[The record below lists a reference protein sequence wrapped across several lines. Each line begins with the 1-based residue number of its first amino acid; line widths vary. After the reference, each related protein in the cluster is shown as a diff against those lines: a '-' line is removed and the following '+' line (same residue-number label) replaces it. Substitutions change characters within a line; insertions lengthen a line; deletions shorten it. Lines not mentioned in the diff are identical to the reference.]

1 MKQIGV
7 YVNKKQNIFLNA
19 KQRYKD
25 IIGGRGSGKT
35 GLIGHHNIDKLKF
48 LPRAKSGLAAL
59 TYNQLL
65 NNSLP
70 SMENIWRLSG
80 LVEHTKDQD
89 GHYVIG
95 VRPPEWWTKPLS
107 PPRSYSNVISFLNG
121 YHIQL
126 ISLDRP
132 DTIRGLSLDALDIDE
147 KGWAKET
154 DFNQVLVP
162 LVRGNVYEFD
172 HPLHH
177 SICGFSSMPWLVKQ
191 QWILDVERLAEE
203 KPKKY
208 FYIEATAEDNLAVL
222 GEQYLED
229 AQERLPHIVYMVEY
243 MNMRPKRVS
252 NAFYPAFNDEI
263 HCDFR
268 TFDYDQNESGLW
280 ISKPSD
286 VHREKPLELSFDFNA
301 AFTSAIV
308 CQDHGQEFRVVDELF
323 IEEATT
329 NMVSDITKKFID
341 KYGMHGNKDVFI
353 YGDRNGNNKSAG
365 DNLTF
370 YERIMQQLS
379 AANFNPM
386 LMVHGLD
393 SSHKKRYF
401 LINSLF
407 EEKDPRA
414 PRIRINQNNCKYL
427 PISLQ
432 LAPMVNDFEKDKS
445 SERPD
450 KGNDQK
456 KATHLS
462 DCLDNILWAK
472 YNTFLSTEGEFYE
485 AKAS

>member
-1 MKQIGV
+1 MSAIGV
-7 YVNKKQNIFLNA
+7 YVNEKQEAFLNA
-19 KQRYKD
+19 GQRYKD

-35 GLIGHHNIDKLKF
+35 GLIGHHNIDKLRF
-48 LPRAKSGLAAL
+48 LPGAKSGLAAL

-89 GHYVIG
+89 GHYVVGI
-95 VRPPEWWTKPLS
+95 RPPDFWQKPIA
-107 PPRSYSNVISFLNG
+107 PPRSYSSVISFLNG

-147 KGWAKET
+147 KGWAKES
-154 DFNQVLVP
+154 DFNNILVP
-162 LVRGNVYEFD
+162 LVRGNVYEFN

-177 SICGFSSMPWLVKQ
+177 SICGFSSMPWLAKQ
-191 QWILDVERLAEE
+191 QWILDVEKLAEV
-203 KPKKY
+203 KPEKY
-208 FYIEATAEDNLAVL
+208 FYLEATAEDNLAVL
-222 GEQYLED
+222 GPQYLED
-229 AQERLPHIVYMVEY
+229 ARERLPHIVFQVEY

-268 TFDYDQNESGLW
+268 TFDYDMNEAGLW
-280 ISKPSD
+280 VSKSSD
-286 VHREKPLELSFDFNA
+286 IKLNEPIELSFDFNA
-301 AFTSAIV
+301 GFTSAIV
-308 CQDHGQEFRVVDELF
+308 CQEMVHEFRVIDEIY

-329 NMVSDITKKFID
+329 NMVSDITKKFIS
-341 KYGMHGNKDVFI
+341 KYGDHPNKDVFI

-365 DNLTF
+365 ENLTF
-370 YERIMQQLS
+370 YERIQQQLID
-379 AANFNPM
+379 AGFNPM

-393 SSHKKRYF
+393 SNHKKRYF
-401 LINSLF
+401 LVNSLF
-407 EEKDPRA
+407 EEKDPRMKK
-414 PRIRINQNNCKYL
+414 IRINQNNCKFL

-432 LAPMVNDFEKDKS
+432 LAPMINDFEKDKS
-445 SERPD
+445 SERP
-450 KGNDQK
+450 GNDQK

-472 YNTFLSTEGEFYE
+472 YNSFLEVEAEYYE